1 MARIFCGFCSSNGDF
16 GLMIGRSSRSSL
28 LPISASTL
36 IKQQKLYGSE
46 KNTFT
51 CKAIYLPQS
60 SESGFKPHS
69 IRFSEPVYSSVYPK
83 NTMVPEN
90 LKKGRARGH
99 LNLVAKTEG
108 NAYIL

>member
-69 IRFSEPVYSSVYPK
+69 IRFSEPVYTDLGIDAAWNARQLLLSIMPHSNPQ
-83 NTMVPEN
+83 M
-90 LKKGRARGH
+90 KG
-99 LNLVAKTEG
+99 TEED
-108 NAYIL
+108 